1 MLAVIVL
8 FWHPVFSWLY
18 RGQKLFIDKY
28 CIHQS
33 DVQGRTNPGVT
44 RLPLFLQHSQKLL
57 VLFDSEYTTR
67 LWCVWELAIYSR
79 LRETPKIVFISMD
92 RMLVEFL
99 FLILSIL
106 TEIVVFAVQ
115 DSTSSTV
122 AVLASIVARSDYNMP
137 YPDPDGRLGTEISV
151 WIAFWYFIIENIM
164 VYLLAERYYN
174 SLHKL
179 RSSVAEF
186 DVASTHLAIE
196 KDRPLLLGIVDEL
209 FQSSPRNTYN
219 HDEIQASGANPDE
232 IQASGE
238 PSGEP
243 SGQPLIDGH
252 QLEVRLQQH
261 ASGNSVPSPIR
272 RANEGLAE
280 FNRSVGEN
288 VEQQLPMTGV
298 RSINLFGYSCA
309 VVIAGSRLAF
319 RYYDSWG
326 YITTGEQSQAVPA
339 DWVSVDETTTV
350 PYRNWRSI
358 VGLAYFILV
367 LGPFLMFH
375 YSIWMWAFLKLH
387 EWSRLPRWTNYAIFL
402 PILLCFKNVM
412 WLDYTINANLENML
426 FADLIAGTATP
437 HQFTY
442 IPFFGLTYAFLFV
455 YHDYSKPVPQ
465 WYYGFT
471 WTFQKNALTDSL
483 LWVFLVIPLTIFT
496 YWVYEPNVLRRYRAK
511 CWKFIVQKLFASK
524 DRSRSDSRV

>member
-1 MLAVIVL
+1 
-8 FWHPVFSWLY
+8 
-18 RGQKLFIDKY
+18 
-28 CIHQS
+28 
-33 DVQGRTNPGVT
+33 
-44 RLPLFLQHSQKLL
+44 

-79 LRETPKIVFISMD
+79 LRENSKIVFISMD
-92 RMLVEFL
+92 RMQIEFL

-122 AVLASIVARSDYNMP
+122 AVLASIIARSDYNMP

-151 WIAFWYFIIENIM
+151 WIAFFYFIIENVL

-174 SLHKL
+174 SLHRL

-186 DVASTHLAIE
+186 DVANTHLAIE
-196 KDRPLLLGIVDEL
+196 KDRPLLLGIVNEL
-209 FQSSPRNTYN
+209 FQSSPRQTYN
-219 HDEIQASGANPDE
+219 RDEIQASGANPDE
-232 IQASGE
+232 VQASGDLTDA
-238 PSGEP
+238 PSNEP

-261 ASGNSVPSPIR
+261 ALQQNAASSQHTEVGVGS
-272 RANEGLAE
+272 EGLAE
-280 FNRSVGEN
+280 FNRSVREN

-309 VVIAGSRLAF
+309 VVVAGSRLAF

-326 YITTGEQSQAVPA
+326 YIKTGDPSQAVPA
-339 DWVSVDETTTV
+339 DWVSVDEATTV

-375 YSIWMWAFLKLH
+375 YSIWMKAFLKLH

-402 PILLCFKNVM
+402 PILLFFKNVM

-426 FADLIAGTATP
+426 FTDLLAGETDT
-437 HQFTY
+437 HTFFFF
-442 IPFFGLTYAFLFV
+442 PFNGLTNILLYL
-455 YHDYSKPVPQ
+455 YHDESNPTPT
-465 WYYGFT
+465 WYYGGRKYSNRYSH
-471 WTFQKNALTDSL
+471 TFQSKSVDS
-483 LWVFLVIPLTIFT
+483 I
-496 YWVYEPNVLRRYRAK
+496 
-511 CWKFIVQKLFASK
+511 C
-524 DRSRSDSRV
+524 RVKQ